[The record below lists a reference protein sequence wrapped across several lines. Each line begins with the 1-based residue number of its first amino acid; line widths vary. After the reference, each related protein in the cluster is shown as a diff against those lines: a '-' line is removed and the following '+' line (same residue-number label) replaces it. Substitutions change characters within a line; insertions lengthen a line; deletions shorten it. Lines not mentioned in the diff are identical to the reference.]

1 MQDTEDI
8 RRHIKADFCDWKE
21 NWADSYKFS
30 NSVYKEYWTV

>member
-21 NWADSYKFS
+21 NCAVSYKFI
-30 NSVYKEYWTV
+30 NPVYKEHWTV

>member
-21 NWADSYKFS
+21 NWADSYKC
-30 NSVYKEYWTV
+30 NSVYKEHWTV

>member
-21 NWADSYKFS
+21 NWEDSYKFS
-30 NSVYKEYWTV
+30 NSVYKEHWTV